1 MRSPVRSDFGRRGM
15 FDSTATDS
23 LDAAMTLQDETTIRT
38 KIGAGIAS
46 PAECAA
52 IGEVWHAETY
62 PQRIAREAAA
72 DRAST
77 DLVTMADNQTI
88 IDASIWAAW
97 L

>member
-1 MRSPVRSDFGRRGM
+1 
-15 FDSTATDS
+15 
-23 LDAAMTLQDETTIRT
+23 MTLQENLTIRT

-52 IGEVWHAETY
+52 IGEVFETAETR
-62 PQRIAREAAA
+62 PQKIAREAAT

-77 DLVTMADNQTI
+77 DLVSMADDLTA